1 MDQQT
6 FNSLMHIGQ
15 TSVFTLYSAQNNAS
29 YYMTDFQ
36 IDGSS
41 ITEKWNGGSAPS
53 AGTAS
58 GTDVYTFNIMKTADA
73 TFTVFATFSNFA

>member
-1 MDQQT
+1 
-6 FNSLMHIGQ
+6 MHHII
-15 TSVFTLYSAQNNAS
+15 L
-29 YYMTDFQ
+29 TDFQ

-58 GTDVYTFNIMKTADA
+58 GVDVYTFNIMKTGDA
-73 TFTVFATFSNFA
+73 TFTVFANFANFA